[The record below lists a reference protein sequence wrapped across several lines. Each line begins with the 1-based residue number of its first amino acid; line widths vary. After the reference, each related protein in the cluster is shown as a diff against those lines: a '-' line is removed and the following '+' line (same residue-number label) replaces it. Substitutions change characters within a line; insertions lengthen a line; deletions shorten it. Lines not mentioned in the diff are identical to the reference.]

1 MGQES
6 KESSAT
12 MASWIGRKERNW
24 QRRQSGR
31 LLIFSMLMSSLS
43 GAAHLP
49 FLFPL
54 FPPVFRQMND
64 TRKQTDPTIKKRK
77 PTWKNTTVTYLL
89 CNCAASPHHSATM
102 QHHNAKLTI
111 LVKLKSQTICEK
123 LNLTID
129 DPIMCLQENQFFFH
143 FRFSNQVRNQ

>member
-1 MGQES
+1 MTPGS
-6 KESSAT
+6 KL
-12 MASWIGRKERNW
+12 I
-24 QRRQSGR
+24 QR
-31 LLIFSMLMSSLS
+31 L
-43 GAAHLP
+43 
-49 FLFPL
+49 
-54 FPPVFRQMND
+54 
-64 TRKQTDPTIKKRK
+64 KKKK

-129 DPIMCLQENQFFFH
+129 DPIICLQENQLFFPFSIFKSSSKSVSFFVIEVPNLRCFSLKAYPQNFLDFASPSLSKSIIVEIYHCFFFS
-143 FRFSNQVRNQ
+143 FFAF